1 MVNQNLNTSSA
12 SQRSGSERLQV
23 RHRIALLEELS
34 NQDDFTWNSIASRV
48 QADAEL
54 ASRVVMEAATKGRHG
69 ELLREVHSVEHA
81 TALLGINW
89 IQNLLVEL
97 TSQDN
102 QEQKAA

>member
-1 MVNQNLNTSSA
+1 MVNQKFRASSA
-12 SQRSGSERLQV
+12 SQPSGTEELQV
-23 RHRIALLEELS
+23 SHRIALLEELAS
-34 NQDDFTWNSIASRV
+34 QDDFTWNSIASRV

-54 ASRVVMEAATKGRHG
+54 ASRVVMEAATAGRHG
-69 ELLREVHSVEHA
+69 ELLREIQSIEHA

-97 TSQDN
+97 TDEGH